1 MIAVVKAFS
10 WTLAKKSNAPSCF
23 NTDNGPRN
31 EHQQSQINQTP
42 VSVPDEQPNPSPH
55 QPTEK
60 SASSLSNQFVSSGI
74 IPANL
79 LDLFMILVIKQ
90 KKTTTARVAI
100 NSRVLTSDEHLAM
113 YEEKIRK
120 ITRAGEA
127 KKNERR
133 QGSRGR
139 QGKKSRRRI
148 K

>member
-1 MIAVVKAFS
+1 
-10 WTLAKKSNAPSCF
+10 
-23 NTDNGPRN
+23 
-31 EHQQSQINQTP
+31 
-42 VSVPDEQPNPSPH
+42 
-55 QPTEK
+55 
-60 SASSLSNQFVSSGI
+60 
-74 IPANL
+74 
-79 LDLFMILVIKQ
+79 MILVIKQ

-100 NSRVLTSDEHLAM
+100 NFRVLTSDEHLAM